1 MLQYRSPA
9 NPSTQGF
16 YLSRDEGVDGVY
28 GFHLSIPDTVI
39 EEAVQKALKND
50 RETSL
55 QAAVIAFKRA
65 LVNLLCQVSHR
76 KISELYAY

>member
-16 YLSRDEGVDGVY
+16 YLSRDVGVDGVY

-39 EEAVQKALKND
+39 QEAIQKAWKNA

-55 QAAVIAFKRA
+55 QAAMIAFKRA
-65 LVNLLCQVSHR
+65 LVNLLCQVGR
-76 KISELYAY
+76 REISELYAC